1 MQELR
6 VKIGKMTC
14 TNCSNSIERITKKIE
29 GVKDASVSYV
39 NSSGVFLLE
48 NPQKSKELLEK
59 IKSLGYEILDDEES
73 LQKHRKKELQILRL
87 NLVLSLI
94 LSAVTMYFEMFVS
107 GVLSQNIQMLL
118 SFFVLFYCGRSFFL
132 HAFLGIKHKN
142 LDMNTLVALG
152 ALSAFVYSILVYFG
166 FFGNHAYFY
175 FSGGAMI
182 ISFVL
187 LGKFLEANAK
197 FKAENYQKTLNSIDT
212 KKAKIL
218 NDNGEIEEIS
228 SAFVKAGDTLI
239 LSEGES
245 VVADGV
251 VLSGKA
257 ELDMSFLS
265 GEFLPLNVSEG
276 SKINSGAIVLNGSLR
291 VKAEKKA
298 MDSTLEQIKDLVFQA
313 GSVKTPL
320 TTLVDRISKYFVG
333 AILLFALAVFIFWA
347 FKEDLNT
354 AFLHACAVLLISCP
368 CALGLATPI
377 ALVTASGSAARHFV
391 LIKNPAAL
399 ENLHSIKKV
408 VFDKTGTLT
417 QNTLQVFAHNL
428 SKDDFEKLA
437 RIESASSHPI
447 AKAIFKASNLE
458 FESLEGISEIFAG
471 NGLKYSQNEEIF
483 LVGNENFMQEYNI
496 ANQES
501 TKEFLSQNEKDA
513 PIKVYFAKN
522 GVCLGG
528 VCLSN
533 ALKEGALKLINALK
547 NENIQSVILSGDNT
561 KSVEKTARELG
572 INEFYG
578 DLKPEQK
585 LEYIKNSKEK
595 VLFVGDGINDAAA
608 LSLASAS
615 MSFANA
621 SDLAK
626 QNGDFLLIKEDI
638 SVISWCFKLAQKT
651 KNIIKLNLFWAF
663 IYNALCIP
671 IAAGFVPFI
680 SLSPH
685 LAALAMCL
693 SSVTVVLNSLRLRK
707 F

>member
-265 GEFLPLNVSEG
+265 GEFLPLNVSQG

-298 MDSTLEQIKDLVFQA
+298 MDSTLEQIKDLVR
-313 GSVKTPL
+313 SLDNELRTPN
-320 TTLVDRISKYFVG
+320 K
-333 AILLFALAVFIFWA
+333 
-347 FKEDLNT
+347 
-354 AFLHACAVLLISCP
+354 
-368 CALGLATPI
+368 
-377 ALVTASGSAARHFV
+377 
-391 LIKNPAAL
+391 
-399 ENLHSIKKV
+399 
-408 VFDKTGTLT
+408 
-417 QNTLQVFAHNL
+417 
-428 SKDDFEKLA
+428 
-437 RIESASSHPI
+437 
-447 AKAIFKASNLE
+447 
-458 FESLEGISEIFAG
+458 
-471 NGLKYSQNEEIF
+471 
-483 LVGNENFMQEYNI
+483 
-496 ANQES
+496 
-501 TKEFLSQNEKDA
+501 
-513 PIKVYFAKN
+513 
-522 GVCLGG
+522 
-528 VCLSN
+528 
-533 ALKEGALKLINALK
+533 
-547 NENIQSVILSGDNT
+547 
-561 KSVEKTARELG
+561 
-572 INEFYG
+572 
-578 DLKPEQK
+578 
-585 LEYIKNSKEK
+585 
-595 VLFVGDGINDAAA
+595 
-608 LSLASAS
+608 
-615 MSFANA
+615 
-621 SDLAK
+621 
-626 QNGDFLLIKEDI
+626 
-638 SVISWCFKLAQKT
+638 
-651 KNIIKLNLFWAF
+651 
-663 IYNALCIP
+663 
-671 IAAGFVPFI
+671 
-680 SLSPH
+680 
-685 LAALAMCL
+685 
-693 SSVTVVLNSLRLRK
+693 
-707 F
+707 